1 MVLKTRSWSLLT
13 ILSSSSPK
21 AAMAQVVM
29 NCLLLLAETAVCQT
43 PKQRQ
48 HWNVAKLQSIC
59 DGADVSVKGRW
70 RIDEG
75 A

>member
-1 MVLKTRSWSLLT
+1 
-13 ILSSSSPK
+13 
-21 AAMAQVVM
+21 MAQVVM